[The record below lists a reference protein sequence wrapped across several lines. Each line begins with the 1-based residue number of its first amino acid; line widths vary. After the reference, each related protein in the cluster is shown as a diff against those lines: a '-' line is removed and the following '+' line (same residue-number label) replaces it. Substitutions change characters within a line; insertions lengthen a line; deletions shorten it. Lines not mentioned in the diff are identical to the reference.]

1 MLFRSIDSSNTIWV
15 VSRHNI
21 NFLYKYNK
29 LLNSFQQFNTYYEKD
44 AEKNGFLCILQES
57 ARYIWLGTWNKGLQK
72 LDIQTGAISQV
83 LPNQSPYFLS
93 HIHSL
98 TYYSDDIL
106 LIGSDDGLSFY
117 NKENGDYKLITPDET
132 QPYSISDKFIYPITK
147 DKEGGIWI
155 GTYYGGVNYLA
166 PNNGQFSA
174 YNYSKYKNSVGG
186 KIISRFCEDNNGNIW
201 IGSDDGGLS
210 LFNPKTGKFCNY
222 TVSKNYNSLSYANV
236 HSLCMDGDN
245 LWIGT
250 YTGGLNILNTKTGKF
265 KIYNSITDDET
276 TLDGSSI
283 YAIFKDKDNDM
294 WATSMSGVN
303 KYDRTKDNFIRVKD
317 FGFMTIDID
326 QDLSGNIWFA
336 TQGKGLFKY
345 NEHGNSWTNYSVEN
359 EKNFIF
365 NNMVNDIH
373 IIKNEIWVAT
383 SKGLAIYNKEKD
395 CFERFLL
402 ETDVDNILGI
412 TSESNTLWLTTT
424 SGLIHLNPKTKKM
437 QIYTKSD
444 GLQSN
449 QFLPASI
456 LKTSDNKIYIGSVDG
471 FNVFYP
477 QNININNHIP
487 PIVITD
493 FIVMNKNI
501 HFNEN
506 EAELSSK
513 ENVFSFHFA
522 SLSYCTPVKNQFMYK
537 LEGFDNDW
545 IMCGDTK
552 IATYTN
558 LPAGNYIFKVKGTNS
573 DGIWNEQ
580 GATFKLTI
588 LPPFYMLPIFK
599 LLYFLISL
607 IIIVL
612 ILKFFI
618 NKTRREH
625 NDNIIKLKKENEE
638 TIQKSRIQFFT
649 MIAHEIR
656 TPVSLIIGPM
666 ENIMNDLGSIPESFK
681 DDLEIINR
689 NSKRLL
695 TLINQ
700 ILDFRKVEQGEF
712 SINKRYQNLS
722 TLIEHVIVRFA
733 PSAKQK
739 GVNIDFNSNNNNL
752 LVNVDPEAITKVI
765 SNLLSNALKFTKDN
779 INVNLEYVENEKI
792 IKIVV
797 SDNGCGISKEQQ
809 KKIFNPFYQTD
820 SGIKENGTGIGLHIV
835 KTLVKA
841 HEGKISLISNLDKGS
856 SFIISIPFEK
866 KNISQDLINSLN
878 SSDYN
883 EMLND
888 EPVVED
894 IVKQTDSTQKKILIV
909 EDDPDMLSFLV
920 SSLKNDF
927 IILTADNGIT
937 ALEVLADNSVSLII
951 SDWMM
956 KSMDGITLCKSVRSE
971 SKTSHIPFIILT
983 ARTDDGSKV
992 KSMKSG
998 ADMHIEKPF
1007 SVQHLKACINN
1018 ILDIRSQLHHK
1029 LFTTPLTPID
1039 SIAENGSDVK
1049 FLSDL
1054 NNIIEENFSY
1064 NDLSIDFIA
1073 SKMKISRSGLFSK
1086 IKTITDSTP
1095 NELIMLIRMKKAAQ
1109 LLLENKY
1116 RINEICYMVG
1126 FNNPSYFSKC
1136 FLKQFGVKPLD
1147 FVNNHKKIAEEEI
1160 VFPTASSDAPC

>member
-1 MLFRSIDSSNTIWV
+1 MAD
-15 VSRHNI
+15 
-21 NFLYKYNK
+21 NK
-29 LLNSFQQFNTYYEKD
+29 QLLQ
-44 AEKNGFLCILQES
+44 
-57 ARYIWLGTWNKGLQK
+57 
-72 LDIQTGAISQV
+72 
-83 LPNQSPYFLS
+83 
-93 HIHSL
+93 
-98 TYYSDDIL
+98 
-106 LIGSDDGLSFY
+106 
-117 NKENGDYKLITPDET
+117 
-132 QPYSISDKFIYPITK
+132 
-147 DKEGGIWI
+147 
-155 GTYYGGVNYLA
+155 
-166 PNNGQFSA
+166 
-174 YNYSKYKNSVGG
+174 
-186 KIISRFCEDNNGNIW
+186 
-201 IGSDDGGLS
+201 
-210 LFNPKTGKFCNY
+210 
-222 TVSKNYNSLSYANV
+222 
-236 HSLCMDGDN
+236 
-245 LWIGT
+245 
-250 YTGGLNILNTKTGKF
+250 
-265 KIYNSITDDET
+265 
-276 TLDGSSI
+276 
-283 YAIFKDKDNDM
+283 
-294 WATSMSGVN
+294 
-303 KYDRTKDNFIRVKD
+303 
-317 FGFMTIDID
+317 
-326 QDLSGNIWFA
+326 
-336 TQGKGLFKY
+336 
-345 NEHGNSWTNYSVEN
+345 
-359 EKNFIF
+359 IF
-365 NNMVNDIH
+365 NNLLKNAIQAIPENRNG
-373 IIKNEIWVAT
+373 IIE
-383 SKGLAIYNKEKD
+383 
-395 CFERFLL
+395 
-402 ETDVDNILGI
+402 
-412 TSESNTLWLTTT
+412 
-424 SGLIHLNPKTKKM
+424 
-437 QIYTKSD
+437 
-444 GLQSN
+444 
-449 QFLPASI
+449 
-456 LKTSDNKIYIGSVDG
+456 
-471 FNVFYP
+471 
-477 QNININNHIP
+477 
-487 PIVITD
+487 
-493 FIVMNKNI
+493 
-501 HFNEN
+501 
-506 EAELSSK
+506 
-513 ENVFSFHFA
+513 
-522 SLSYCTPVKNQFMYK
+522 
-537 LEGFDNDW
+537 
-545 IMCGDTK
+545 
-552 IATYTN
+552 
-558 LPAGNYIFKVKGTNS
+558 
-573 DGIWNEQ
+573 
-580 GATFKLTI
+580 
-588 LPPFYMLPIFK
+588 
-599 LLYFLISL
+599 ISL
-607 IIIVL
+607 NTDK
-612 ILKFFI
+612 KF
-618 NKTRREH
+618 
-625 NDNIIKLKKENEE
+625 
-638 TIQKSRIQFFT
+638 
-649 MIAHEIR
+649 
-656 TPVSLIIGPM
+656 V
-666 ENIMNDLGSIPESFK
+666 
-681 DDLEIINR
+681 
-689 NSKRLL
+689 
-695 TLINQ
+695 
-700 ILDFRKVEQGEF
+700 
-712 SINKRYQNLS
+712 
-722 TLIEHVIVRFA
+722 
-733 PSAKQK
+733 
-739 GVNIDFNSNNNNL
+739 
-752 LVNVDPEAITKVI
+752 
-765 SNLLSNALKFTKDN
+765 
-779 INVNLEYVENEKI
+779 I
-792 IKIVV
+792 IKIK
-797 SDNGCGISKEQQ
+797 DNGCGISKEQQ